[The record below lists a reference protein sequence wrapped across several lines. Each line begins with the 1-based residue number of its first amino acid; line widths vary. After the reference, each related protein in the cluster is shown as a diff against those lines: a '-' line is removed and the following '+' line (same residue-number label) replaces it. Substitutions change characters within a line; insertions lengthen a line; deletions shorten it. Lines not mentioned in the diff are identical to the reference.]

1 MSKLGDAIKES
12 YDRKRLYEVWGGI
25 KQRCY
30 NSNNKDYQYYGK
42 RGIRMCKE
50 WKDDFDS
57 FFEYVSKLS
66 NFGKDGYTIDR
77 KDNNG
82 DYGPGNI
89 RWASVEQQNNNR
101 RI

>member
-1 MSKLGDAIKES
+1 
-12 YDRKRLYEVWGGI
+12 
-25 KQRCY
+25 
-30 NSNNKDYQYYGK
+30 
-42 RGIRMCKE
+42 MCKE

-57 FFEYVSKLS
+57 FFRYVSKLS
-66 NFGKDGYTIDR
+66 NFDKTGYTIDR

-82 DYGPGNI
+82 NYEPGNI

>member
-30 NSNNKDYQYYGK
+30 NPNNKDYQYYGK

-82 DYGPGNI
+82 DYEPGNI